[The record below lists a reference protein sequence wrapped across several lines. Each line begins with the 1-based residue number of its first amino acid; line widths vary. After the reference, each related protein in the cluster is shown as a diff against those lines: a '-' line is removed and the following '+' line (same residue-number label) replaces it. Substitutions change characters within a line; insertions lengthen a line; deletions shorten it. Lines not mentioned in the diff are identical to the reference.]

1 MVQKEKLFEPVHLN
15 RGSKEDWGNRMKNI
29 IVALVLLIALAGAAG
44 TYTDWQQGAMQGLKI
59 GFHMGE
65 MYTQASQGV
74 NVTGFNSEVDKYNGW
89 VQQNFGNDPA
99 LMMPKMSGPVDLSKP
114 YIEVNKTNSNQIVHA
129 IDGSNNMT
137 GPAYITNDMNLLPAS
152 VTESMYK
159 RSQTTDPNSPEY
171 LKTQGDYL
179 GGI

>member
-1 MVQKEKLFEPVHLN
+1 MFSSYQIVRKEKLFEPVHLN
-15 RGSKEDWGNRMKNI
+15 RGQKEDWGNRMKNI
-29 IVALVLLIALAGAAG
+29 IIALALLIAIAGAAG
-44 TYTDWQQGAMQGLKI
+44 TYTDWQQGAVQGLKI

-99 LMMPKMSGPVDLSKP
+99 LMMPKMSDGTALSKP
-114 YIEVNKTNSNQIVHA
+114 VLIVNKTATGIVHT

-137 GPAYITNDMNLLPAS
+137 GPAYITNDMNLLP
-152 VTESMYK
+152 ESARKAMESTADK
-159 RSQTTDPNSPEY
+159 A
-171 LKTQGDYL
+171 KQGGEYL
-179 GGI
+179 GGV